1 MTLDSFNAFTVT
13 VTPQS
18 VLWKFFDTVLFFSLC
33 VNILD
38 LDQAR
43 RLSGLGCVK
52 TIYGNVL
59 WCQPKLLPPI
69 QWVAASN
76 SLEPYQAQLYVG
88 SD

>member
-1 MTLDSFNAFTVT
+1 MTLDSFNAFTVKRF
-13 VTPQS
+13 VE
-18 VLWKFFDTVLFFSLC
+18 VFFLYGVIFFNC
-33 VNILD
+33 VRVNILD

-43 RLSGLGCVK
+43 RLSCRVSVQ

-69 QWVAASN
+69 QWVAAPN
-76 SLEPYQAQLYVG
+76 SLEQYQAQLYVW